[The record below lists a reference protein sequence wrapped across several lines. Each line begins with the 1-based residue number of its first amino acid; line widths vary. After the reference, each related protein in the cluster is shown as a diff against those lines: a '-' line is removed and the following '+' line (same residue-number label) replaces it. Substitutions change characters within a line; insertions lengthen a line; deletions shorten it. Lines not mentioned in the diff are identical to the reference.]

1 MGLVQDRELSL
12 VGTLM
17 YWKSDYVKAIELAA
31 AGKLCLEQ
39 LITDRLPF
47 ASYLKA
53 YEYIEHAKDRAM
65 KVMIAVE

>member
-1 MGLVQDRELSL
+1 
-12 VGTLM
+12 M
-17 YWKSDYVKAIELAA
+17 YWKADYVKAIELAA

-39 LITDRLPF
+39 LITDRFPF
-47 ASYLKA
+47 NAYLKA